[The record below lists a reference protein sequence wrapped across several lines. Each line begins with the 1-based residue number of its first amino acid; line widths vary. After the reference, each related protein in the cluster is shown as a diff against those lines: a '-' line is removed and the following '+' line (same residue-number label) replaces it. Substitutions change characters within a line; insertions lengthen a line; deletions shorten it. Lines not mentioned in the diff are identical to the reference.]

1 MFRLINVDGRA
12 ALQQG
17 GDWYDLATLAGDP
30 SLADPMV
37 AVARHEELPALQE
50 RCGAA
55 TPTGP
60 LAAVTLGPPVPR
72 PAQVFGI
79 GLNYRDH
86 AGESG
91 MELPAVPMVFTKFPS
106 CIAGPTATVP
116 LSGASVDWEVEIVAV
131 IGREATGVA
140 VSDAWDVVAGLT
152 LGQDISDRAVQL
164 ADQPPQ
170 FSMGKS
176 FGAYGPIGPG
186 IVPVDAFEDR
196 DDIGLWCEVDGE
208 RMQQGR
214 TRDLIF
220 SIPTLVAYL
229 SSICT
234 LHPGDLIFTGT
245 PSGVGLARGRFLA
258 PGELLTSGAEVIGEL
273 ANRCASGTGA
283 MLPT

>member
-1 MFRLINVDGRA
+1 M
-12 ALQQG
+12 
-17 GDWYDLATLAGDP
+17 
-30 SLADPMV
+30 
-37 AVARHEELPALQE
+37 
-50 RCGAA
+50 
-55 TPTGP
+55 
-60 LAAVTLGPPVPR
+60 PR

-208 RMQQGR
+208 RMQDGSYPR
-214 TRDLIF
+214 PDLLD
-220 SIPTLVAYL
+220 P
-229 SSICT
+229 
-234 LHPGDLIFTGT
+234 D
-245 PSGVGLARGRFLA
+245 ARGLPVVDLHAAARRPDLHRHA
-258 PGELLTSGAEVIGEL
+258 IRRGLGPWPVPGAGRAAHLGCRGD
-273 ANRCASGTGA
+273 R
-283 MLPT
+283 